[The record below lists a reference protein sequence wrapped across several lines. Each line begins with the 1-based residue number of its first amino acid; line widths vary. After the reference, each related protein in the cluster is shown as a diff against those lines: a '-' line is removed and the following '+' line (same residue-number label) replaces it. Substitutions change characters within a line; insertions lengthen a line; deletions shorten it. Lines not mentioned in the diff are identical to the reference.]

1 MALKHKLNFIDLE
14 LDQVK
19 QKNLY
24 RKLRY
29 GKVQG
34 SHITINNKKLL
45 NLSSNDYLGIPI
57 RKNQIKQLQSS
68 SRSVS
73 GNDESY
79 KKLETKLAKHKSQQN
94 SLVFPTG
101 YMTNLGVISSIAKKG
116 DIIFSDEL
124 NHASIIES
132 CKLSDANISV
142 YKHNDMEDLK
152 IKLKQKGKNKFVI
165 TEGVFSMDGD
175 LSHLKQ
181 ITEIAEKSEAIT
193 IVDDAHGDFVIGKDG
208 KGTPNYFKVS
218 KKIDLYISS
227 LSKGL
232 GSFGGYVASQNN
244 VIDLCINKSKSF
256 IYTSALPSFLIEHT
270 LQRFESN
277 REKQKKKLEYHKV
290 EEIICVTATPFTE
303 MVSTTDFNEIKE
315 IEPGEG
321 YIGID
326 QTLKEPV
333 ELENEDITEF
343 NSGILSPEI
352 MQILSSENSK
362 KNTVTLISTTTRME
376 GHKLQCHA
384 IEKYLN
390 DPKTLVVELNSNK
403 GNKYFSPGM
412 EGILFQPYYGSR
424 GDQLAQLFSVANNFE
439 KLFIV
444 GGGMLDRSV
453 TLKSKKFNSFSGY
466 IYSAGR
472 EVALSSLLQKASRT
486 CGYQDFIP
494 QFYTDVGS
502 KMYLAKIDYPK
513 YIKITQDN
521 PKALER
527 RIELLSVNRLD
538 VNYKRPLGR
547 HRHNNTT
554 DKSSP
559 RSTQCITKTPEE
571 AERLNYKILNELK
584 EFKSNDLP
592 EDVLK
597 QLQDNKR
604 AQRGTPLQRFIW
616 DNFPLSNRILNVRG
630 IEDGDLDYFRW
641 QLPNN
646 KIADLYRDTLYGWH
660 KDTLSISVQPY
671 QTVRGKYAVQNIITK
686 DFNCYNEEGAFA
698 QAEG

>member
-1 MALKHKLNFIDLE
+1 LALKHKLNFIDLE

-94 SLVFPTG
+94 SLIFPTG

-277 REKQKKKLEYHKV
+277 REKQKKKLENNTNQLSKGLK
-290 EEIICVTATPFTE
+290 EIGFNIKSKSHIIPIIVGNEKESMKLGEFLNTNGIFVQPIRYPTVPKNQARLRISVTAW
-303 MVSTTDFNEIKE
+303 
-315 IEPGEG
+315 
-321 YIGID
+321 
-326 QTLKEPV
+326 
-333 ELENEDITEF
+333 
-343 NSGILSPEI
+343 
-352 MQILSSENSK
+352 LSSE
-362 KNTVTLISTTTRME
+362 E
-376 GHKLQCHA
+376 
-384 IEKYLN
+384 IEK
-390 DPKTLVVELNSNK
+390 S
-403 GNKYFSPGM
+403 
-412 EGILFQPYYGSR
+412 LFI
-424 GDQLAQLFSVANNFE
+424 FE
-439 KLFIV
+439 KAF
-444 GGGMLDRSV
+444 
-453 TLKSKKFNSFSGY
+453 
-466 IYSAGR
+466 
-472 EVALSSLLQKASRT
+472 
-486 CGYQDFIP
+486 
-494 QFYTDVGS
+494 
-502 KMYLAKIDYPK
+502 
-513 YIKITQDN
+513 
-521 PKALER
+521 
-527 RIELLSVNRLD
+527 
-538 VNYKRPLGR
+538 KR
-547 HRHNNTT
+547 
-554 DKSSP
+554 
-559 RSTQCITKTPEE
+559 
-571 AERLNYKILNELK
+571 
-584 EFKSNDLP
+584 F
-592 EDVLK
+592 
-597 QLQDNKR
+597 
-604 AQRGTPLQRFIW
+604 F
-616 DNFPLSNRILNVRG
+616 
-630 IEDGDLDYFRW
+630 
-641 QLPNN
+641 
-646 KIADLYRDTLYGWH
+646 
-660 KDTLSISVQPY
+660 
-671 QTVRGKYAVQNIITK
+671 
-686 DFNCYNEEGAFA
+686 
-698 QAEG
+698 